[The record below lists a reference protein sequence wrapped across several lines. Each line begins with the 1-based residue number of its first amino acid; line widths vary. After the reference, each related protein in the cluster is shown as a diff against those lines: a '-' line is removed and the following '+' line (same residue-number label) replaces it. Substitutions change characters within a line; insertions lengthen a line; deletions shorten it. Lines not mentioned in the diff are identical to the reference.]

1 MLTMNRITKVIGE
14 SFKIHAQALSGYE
27 DSLTSPNDENH
38 VTPPLDARRV
48 EALEMQTAY

>member
-1 MLTMNRITKVIGE
+1 MPNRITKVIGE

-27 DSLTSPNDENH
+27 DSMTSPGGEAPIS
-38 VTPPLDARRV
+38 PPLDARPM

>member
-1 MLTMNRITKVIGE
+1 MCRITKIIGD

-27 DSLTSPNDENH
+27 DSVTTPNGD
-38 VTPPLDARRV
+38 TRMSPPLDARPI